1 MQLSFDAATFLQQD
15 WQRRPRLFRQAFSH
29 FDDAIEPEILAGLA
43 MEEGIDAR
51 VISHHGNR
59 WQVEHGPFEDYER
72 FGEHDWTLLVQ
83 SVNEWVPAVAALLE
97 PFRFLPDWRVD
108 DVMVSFATEG
118 GGVGPHLDQYDVFI
132 IQGQGRRHWRVGAR
146 GDYAEHRPHP
156 DLKQLA
162 TPQFEAVIDAELA
175 PGDMLYIPAGCPH
188 EGIGLEPTLNYSIGF
203 RAPTQVELL
212 SQVVDALI
220 EVDALGHRY
229 RDPDDLQ
236 VQSSYQVDAAQLHA
250 IRNFASQAL
259 SQSALDQA
267 LLRVLSQSKRPL
279 PQPELPLSAA
289 QLQQLDAST
298 VSLVR
303 TPGARLLVGP
313 TGAAYCAGEQL
324 AIGANAVDTLH
335 LLAATTTEIALADLL
350 LAEPD
355 SADLVSQLLALG
367 AWYLLLDDEYSDDE
381 DLA

>member
-1 MQLSFDAATFLQQD
+1 MQLSFDIRAFLQQD

-29 FDDAIEPEILAGLA
+29 FEDAIEPEILAGLA
-43 MEEGIDAR
+43 LEEGIDAR
-51 VISHHGNR
+51 VISHQANR
-59 WQVEHGPFEDYER
+59 WQVTHGPFEDYER

-97 PFRFLPDWRVD
+97 PFRFLPDWRLD

-146 GDYAEHRPHP
+146 GDYPEHRPHP
-156 DLKQLA
+156 DLKQLV
-162 TPQFEAVIDAELA
+162 TPQFETLIDAELA

-188 EGIGLEPTLNYSIGF
+188 EGIGLEPSLNYSIGF

-220 EVDALGHRY
+220 DVDALGARY
-229 RDPDDLQ
+229 RDPEDLQ
-236 VQSSYQVDAAQLHA
+236 IQSSYQVDATQLQA

-259 SQSALDQA
+259 SQTALDDA

-279 PQPELPLSAA
+279 PQPELPLTAT
-289 QLQQLDAST
+289 QLQQLDARE

-303 TPGARLLVGP
+303 TPGARLLLSP
-313 TGAAYCAGEQL
+313 TGAAYCAGEYL
-324 AIGANAVDTLH
+324 NVGAKATATLH
-335 LLAATTTEIALADLL
+335 MLAASTTELALEELL
-350 LAEPD
+350 LAEPEV
-355 SADLVSQLLALG
+355 ADLVSQLLALG
-367 AWYLLLDDEYSDDE
+367 AWYLLLDDDDAADE
-381 DLA
+381 D